1 MRCQELSVAPVSV
14 LCGGRTKRDRGR
26 DTCQAGENP
35 ESRRCSGQRHWVRG
49 GGGGLEQRIT
59 WEVQL
64 SGLMTVEEEER
75 GTSDDTQ
82 ASRLNP
88 GVAVGTSK
96 GTDSGEGDELG
107 GDILEGGI

>member
-1 MRCQELSVAPVSV
+1 MGEPRETGAGTPVRLAKIQRAEDV
-14 LCGGRTKRDRGR
+14 QDKDIGPGG
-26 DTCQAGENP
+26 
-35 ESRRCSGQRHWVRG
+35 G